1 MGFKSDFV
9 EKERI
14 QESTKIILKYPTR
27 IPIIVEKDEKCKLND
42 INKKKYLVPRDMAMN
57 QFIFIIRKRIN
68 LEPSQ
73 SLFIMVGDRLTSSNV
88 VLGEIY
94 ENHKDE
100 DGFLYMIYTSENTFG

>member
-1 MGFKSDFV
+1 MGFRSDFE

-14 QESTKIILKYPTR
+14 QESNKIILKYPTR
-27 IPIIVEKDEKCKLND
+27 IPIIVERHVNCKFND

-68 LEPSQ
+68 LESSQ
-73 SLFIMVGDRLTSSNV
+73 SLFVTVGDRLTSSNIS
-88 VLGEIY
+88 LGEIY